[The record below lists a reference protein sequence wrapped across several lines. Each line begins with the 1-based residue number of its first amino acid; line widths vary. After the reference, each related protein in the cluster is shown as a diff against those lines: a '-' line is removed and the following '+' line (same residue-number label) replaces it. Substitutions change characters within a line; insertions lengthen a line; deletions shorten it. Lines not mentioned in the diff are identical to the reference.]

1 MITFLY
7 AQIAVIHFLDFD
19 TSQDFKNNLQ
29 PDSHFMN
36 IFINESNAY
45 EAMTDIITSNQKIH
59 SFIFNFSNE
68 NVYKNSCF
76 HKVIQKIM
84 YTYSPVEIFINILEE
99 NRNTQE
105 TIKKLIDSG
114 IKKNPEITDTIFL
127 RCPETLL
134 FYINFIYN
142 LNTKMFKT
150 KKFSH
155 ITKFFINNHS
165 YNPADFI
172 QDRIFIIA
180 LICAYYIDHPLSDFH
195 YLILE
200 SLWSSLK
207 KITIDDPRKILET
220 IFSNNSLKKELYTE
234 NLDTLYLRF
243 LQRSGR
249 KPFLNEK
256 QPEETRHPKVTHPK

>member
-19 TSQDFKNNLQ
+19 TSQEFKNNLQ
-29 PDSHFMN
+29 PNSHFMN
-36 IFINESNAY
+36 IFINESNAH
-45 EAMTDIITSNQKIH
+45 EAMINIITSNQKIH

-114 IKKNPEITDTIFL
+114 IKKNPEITDTILL

-165 YNPADFI
+165 YNPADTPDSKAPNSFEDPI
-172 QDRIFIIA
+172 KILFTEATR
-180 LICAYYIDHPLSDFH
+180 P
-195 YLILE
+195 LILSGVNICMIVE
-200 SLWSSLK
+200 RKTTLTLSKTPLRASK
-207 KITIDDPRKILET
+207 KIER
-220 IFSNNSLKKELYTE
+220 
-234 NLDTLYLRF
+234 
-243 LQRSGR
+243 
-249 KPFLNEK
+249 
-256 QPEETRHPKVTHPK
+256 